1 MRSRDKLI
9 LIIAIVSGVVAL
21 TAGIAV
27 AAASAGDDSPTT
39 AVVSQEPANDQDG
52 AGQETDDDGST
63 DGDGAGD
70 DNGSSG
76 SDESDTSLTGET
88 ATKAA
93 EAALASTGGGIVL
106 AVETDDDNAGYE
118 VEIRAA
124 DGSEAEVELDK
135 GYNVVQRGGED

>member
-9 LIIAIVSGVVAL
+9 LIVAIVLGVVAL

-52 AGQETDDDGST
+52 AGQETDDDGAD
-63 DGDGAGD
+63 DG
-70 DNGSSG
+70 NGSSG

-88 ATKAA
+88 ATKAG
-93 EAALASTGGGIVL
+93 EAALVSTGGGTVL

-118 VEIRAA
+118 VEIRTA

-135 GYNVVQRGGED
+135 DYNVVRRGGED

>member
-9 LIIAIVSGVVAL
+9 LIVAIVLGVVAL

-27 AAASAGDDSPTT
+27 AAASAGDDSATT
-39 AVVSQEPANDQDG
+39 ATVSQEPANDQDG

-63 DGDGAGD
+63 DDDGAGD

-88 ATKAA
+88 ATKAG
-93 EAALASTGGGIVL
+93 EAALASTGGGTVL

-118 VEIRAA
+118 VEIRTA

-135 GYNVVQRGGED
+135 DYTVVRREGED